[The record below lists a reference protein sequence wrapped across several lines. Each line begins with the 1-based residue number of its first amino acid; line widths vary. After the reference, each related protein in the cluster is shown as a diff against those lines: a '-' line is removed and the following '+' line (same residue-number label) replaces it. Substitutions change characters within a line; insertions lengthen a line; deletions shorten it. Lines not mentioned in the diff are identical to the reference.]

1 MTTKDKA
8 LRKYVAS
15 LGALPNAPAL
25 EGTRVV
31 VVPAFDE
38 GPLPA
43 LLDSVTNACPDGGT
57 RMLVVVN
64 GGAGMG
70 AEARE
75 QNVQTLRWAESDARV
90 TAIDA
95 GDTGGVGGARRVGLD
110 LAARAFAEG
119 RVAGPW
125 LYTTDADAQLP
136 PDYFQHEHRSGAA
149 MVFPF
154 IHAPLDEAIASY
166 ELYLRHYVAGLQHAR
181 SPYAFHTVGSTIA
194 VRAAAYAAVRGM
206 PRRAAAEDF
215 YFLNKVRKV
224 GPVLSLQG
232 APIVLSSRASR
243 RVPFGTGPAVARL
256 RAEGTVR
263 ALHDFRIFQ
272 TLRVLRALAHRGA
285 PENAL
290 GPCASLIADLPH
302 RGETARIRH
311 RSIRDALDGK
321 RTRQIVHRLRDQ
333 AFPDLPWRRALQA
346 TPGFASCA
354 SLEDALEAFRTQQGV
369 VVAGNTS
376 ALGVVSAR
384 AYLQNRGDSGDAL

>member
-1 MTTKDKA
+1 
-8 LRKYVAS
+8 
-15 LGALPNAPAL
+15 
-25 EGTRVV
+25 
-31 VVPAFDE
+31 
-38 GPLPA
+38 
-43 LLDSVTNACPDGGT
+43 
-57 RMLVVVN
+57 
-64 GGAGMG
+64 
-70 AEARE
+70 
-75 QNVQTLRWAESDARV
+75 
-90 TAIDA
+90 
-95 GDTGGVGGARRVGLD
+95 
-110 LAARAFAEG
+110 
-119 RVAGPW
+119 
-125 LYTTDADAQLP
+125 
-136 PDYFQHEHRSGAA
+136 
-149 MVFPF
+149 
-154 IHAPLDEAIASY
+154 
-166 ELYLRHYVAGLQHAR
+166 
-181 SPYAFHTVGSTIA
+181 STIA
-194 VRAAAYAAVRGM
+194 VRTAAYAAVRGM

-290 GPCASLIADLPH
+290 GPCASLIADLLR

-311 RSIRDALDGK
+311 RAIRDALDAK

-333 AFPDLPWRRALQA
+333 AFPDLPWRRALHA
-346 TPGFASCA
+346 TPGFANCA
-354 SLEDALEAFRTQQGV
+354 SLEDALAAFRTQQGV

-376 ALGVVSAR
+376 AHGVVSAR